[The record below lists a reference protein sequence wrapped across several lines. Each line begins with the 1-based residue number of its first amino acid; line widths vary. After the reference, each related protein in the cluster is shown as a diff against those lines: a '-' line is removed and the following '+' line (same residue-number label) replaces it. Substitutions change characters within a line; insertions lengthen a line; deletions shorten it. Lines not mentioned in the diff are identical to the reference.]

1 MKNNVILIGMP
12 ASGKSTAG
20 VVLAKVLGFD
30 FIDTDLLIQ
39 NREGRR
45 LKELIRDEGIDA
57 FLDIEGDVCGTLL
70 AENTV
75 VATGGSV
82 IYREAAIRHLKE
94 IGTLVYLSVDFET
107 LKDRLYN
114 VMERGVVLREG
125 QTLEDLYRERTVLY
139 ERYADITVEEGG
151 QSLEETVLAVKAA
164 FEARG
169 NI

>member
-1 MKNNVILIGMP
+1 MNSNVILIGMP

-45 LKELIRDEGIDA
+45 LEELIRDEGIDA
-57 FLDIEGDVCGTLL
+57 FLDIEGDVCGTLR

-82 IYREAAIRHLKE
+82 IYRDAAIRHLKE
-94 IGTLVYLSVDFET
+94 IGTLVYLSVGFET

-125 QTLEDLYRERTVLY
+125 QTLEELYRERTVLY
-139 ERYADITVEEGG
+139 ERCADITVEEGG
-151 QSLEETVLAVKAA
+151 QTLEETVSAVKAA
-164 FEARG
+164 LETRG
-169 NI
+169 KV

>member
-1 MKNNVILIGMP
+1 MGNIILIGMP

-20 VVLAKVLGFD
+20 VVLAKVLGCD

-45 LKELIRDEGIDA
+45 LEELIRDEGIEA
-57 FLDIEGDVCGTLL
+57 FLDIEGEVCRTLQ
-70 AENTV
+70 AEKTV

-82 IYREAAIRHLKE
+82 IYREPAVLHLKE

-107 LKDRLYN
+107 LKKRLYN

-125 QTLEDLYRERTVLY
+125 QTLEDLYRERTLLY
-139 ERYADITVEEGG
+139 ERYADIIVEEGG
-151 QSLEETVLAVKAA
+151 QTLEETVSAVKAA
-164 FEARG
+164 LESRG
-169 NI
+169 LV

>member
-45 LKELIRDEGIDA
+45 LEELILDEGIDA